1 MTRSLFEMIDLKV
14 TTVQSALNWEDPVAN
29 RDHFASLVD
38 EIEQTHVIVFP
49 EMFTTGFTMKPEEH
63 AEEFDPEMT
72 TIQWMRKLATEKQ
85 ACITG
90 TVAVKDVE
98 GYHNRILWVR
108 PDGTFSHADKR
119 HLFTLGK
126 EDKHYSPGKN
136 RLTVEHEGW
145 NINLMCC
152 YDLRFPAWCRNR
164 MDTGLPEFDLQIFMA
179 NWPDKRVGHWDI
191 LLQARAVENQSYV
204 CGVNIIGDDG
214 NGVAHSGHSGI
225 YSGMGKAVALLE
237 HNQEQVLTTEISSR
251 DLEFLRRSL
260 SFLRDSDKIVL
271 G

>member
-1 MTRSLFEMIDLKV
+1 MIDLKI
-14 TTVQSALNWEDPVAN
+14 TSVQSPLHWEDPVAN
-29 RDHFASLVD
+29 RGHFSSLLAEID
-38 EIEQTHVIVFP
+38 ETHVIVLP

-63 AEEFDPEMT
+63 AEAFCSEMQT
-72 TIQWMRKLATEKQ
+72 LGWMRKLASEKD
-85 ACITG
+85 ACVTG
-90 TVAVKDVE
+90 SVAVNDS
-98 GYHNRILWVR
+98 GNFHNRILWVR

-126 EDKHYSPGKN
+126 EDRHYSPGKS

-152 YDLRFPAWCRNR
+152 YDLRFPAWCRNS
-164 MDTGLPEFDLQIFMA
+164 MESGSPEYDLQIFMA
-179 NWPDKRVGHWDI
+179 NWPDKRIEHWDI
-191 LLQARAVENQSYV
+191 LLKARAVENQSYV
-204 CGVNIIGDDG
+204 CGVNIVGDDG

-225 YSGMGKAVALLE
+225 YSGMGETVSLHA
-237 HNQEQVLTTEISSR
+237 HNQIEVLTTEILAR

-260 SFLRDSDKIVL
+260 SFLKDSDKIVL